1 MKKILFNFAVAAGIL
16 SWIVLLFLFLLLLF
30 PNSVVKTIDQYAIPS
45 YSIEFSKL
53 QNSGNV
59 LNQNLQFFD
68 FHIMKNDKSVLKLKE
83 LFLGFSF

>member
-1 MKKILFNFAVAAGIL
+1 MKRILFNFAVAAGIL

-30 PNSVVKTIDQYAIPS
+30 PNSVVKSIDQYAIPS

-68 FHIMKNDKSVLKLKE
+68 FHIMKNDKT
-83 LFLGFSF
+83 